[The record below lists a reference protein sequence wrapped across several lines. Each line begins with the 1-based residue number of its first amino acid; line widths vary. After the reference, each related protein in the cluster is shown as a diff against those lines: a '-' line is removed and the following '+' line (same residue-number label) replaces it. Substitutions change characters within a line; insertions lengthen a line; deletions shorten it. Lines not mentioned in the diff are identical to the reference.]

1 MELDK
6 QGILN
11 LIGQQGDQNLVQQAE
26 QQLPDQL
33 DHEQHADL
41 LQRFGID
48 PQQALNQFGG
58 GGGVAESTGG
68 DPTSRVSEQGSPSGG
83 VESGL

>member
-11 LIGQQGDQNLVQQAE
+11 LIGQQDPSRLQEAQE
-26 QQLPDQL
+26 QLPDQL

-41 LQRFGID
+41 LQRFGVD
-48 PQQALNQFGG
+48 PQQALNQFGA
-58 GGGVAESTGG
+58 GGGVAQSTGA
-68 DPTSRVSEQGSPSGG
+68 DPTSQYTDQGSPSGG